1 MKKNNSKKRFYV
13 ELNFIPKE
21 YSLNGGISI
30 KEVECC
36 DPLLIEEQKD
46 LIGFCFFEVDQWFSD
61 DKSASFS
68 VMGER
73 TGMYYFGERVTL
85 EALLKDADNDFIKK
99 LQLDYLNRFG
109 VEEAIFCE
117 KAGKVITSVKDAD
130 KTIDEVRIE
139 RLNAEANTIFINQKD
154 FVEGIAMVLEE
165 KHNHVDIVVS
175 DELVP
180 ISDVL
185 TGEEVDNET
194 DIVRTYDVY
203 VDEYKLFST
212 MGIVHDDRLGL
223 YDRDTYFR
231 LSTAL
236 ELASS
241 LYQEFPF
248 LEGAMQKLK
257 FVLAK
262 DRNANVI
269 EGLTGKKLDEKKKTL
284 K

>member
-46 LIGFCFFEVDQWFSD
+46 LIGFCFFEVDQLFSD

-117 KAGKVITSVKDAD
+117 NAGKVITSINEAD
-130 KTIDEVRIE
+130 RTVDEVRLE
-139 RLNAEANTIFINQKD
+139 KLNEEANKMFINQKD
-154 FVEGIAMVLEE
+154 FIEGIAMVLED
-165 KHNHVDIVVS
+165 KNNHVDIVIS
-175 DELVP
+175 DEEVP
-180 ISDVL
+180 ICDFL
-185 TGEEVDNET
+185 TGEDVDNET

-203 VDEYKLFST
+203 CDEYKLFSS
-212 MGIVHDDRLGL
+212 MGIIHDDRLGL

-231 LSTAL
+231 LSDA
-236 ELASS
+236 EVLAKS
-241 LYQEFPF
+241 LYQEFPY

-257 FVLAK
+257 FILAK
-262 DRNANVI
+262 DKDADII
-269 EGLTGKKLDEKKKTL
+269 EGLTGKKLNDKKL